1 MKVPRYRPEAG
12 ILPRRLLLDGAVIIA
27 LLIAGGLCG
36 AAARLWIGGLNAQH
50 VQLERCI
57 RTSRQSHSSEKGQ
70 SVLTHLDADVP
81 ACMSAAGYEAALDDQ
96 RCSPAFWQG
105 DVFCYAPKSSFRKLI
120 YRFEAASAEKRINEE
135 SGKGSSRRES

>member
-1 MKVPRYRPEAG
+1 MKVPRYRPEEG
-12 ILPRRLLLDGAVIIA
+12 ILPRRLLFDGAVIIA

-57 RTSRQSHSSEKGQ
+57 RTSRQSHSSEKGL
-70 SVLTHLDADVP
+70 LTHLDADVP

-105 DVFCYAPKSSFRKLI
+105 DVFCYAPKSSFGKLI
-120 YRFEAASAEKRINEE
+120 YRIEAASAEKRMKQE
-135 SGKGSSRRES
+135 SGKESPWRQG